1 MKPVRLLRHLTYL
14 AVFAAFVATPISR
27 AQVQDSVEI
36 NNLLSQAKIQA
47 GLAVNDAEKLDSFLR
62 SNVSWQTHAMSLES
76 MKEHVNELGRIH
88 MELTNVR
95 DQGSAWQQDAID
107 QIEPLLQS
115 MADNLTA
122 TMNHLNENVNRVRM
136 PTYRDYVKANYELA
150 QKTSQAIDDY
160 LEYSKV
166 KVRTHQLELKLELPE
181 SGESN

>member
-1 MKPVRLLRHLTYL
+1 
-14 AVFAAFVATPISR
+14 
-27 AQVQDSVEI
+27 
-36 NNLLSQAKIQA
+36 
-47 GLAVNDAEKLDSFLR
+47 
-62 SNVSWQTHAMSLES
+62 
-76 MKEHVNELGRIH
+76 

-136 PTYRDYVKANYELA
+136 PTYRNYVKANYELA
-150 QKTSQAIDDY
+150 QKTAQAIDDY